1 VALRKAL
8 SRVGVPYS
16 LALLARYREINADF
30 WARYRRGEISPENL
44 ARDRFC
50 ALLTAAGRD
59 AKHGGALGTAYLE
72 ELSRT
77 GHVRPWSRV
86 VLGWIRTRFR
96 TGLVTNGIDWV
107 QRARVASSGL
117 GRHLDVVVTSD
128 GCGYRKPDPR
138 IVHEAL
144 STLGVSPDEAV
155 LVGDDA
161 TADGGAA
168 RAAGVRFCWL
178 SHGVSGPAEREP
190 APFAEIVSLRSLPA
204 VLRRL

>member
-1 VALRKAL
+1 MRL
-8 SRVGVPYS
+8 GVPYS
-16 LALLARYREINADF
+16 LALLARYREINLDF

-59 AKHGGALGTAYLE
+59 ASHGGLLGTAYLE
-72 ELSRT
+72 ELART
-77 GHVRPWSRV
+77 GHVRPWSRS
-86 VLGWIRTRFR
+86 VLGWIRARFR

-107 QRARVASSGL
+107 QRSRVASSGL
-117 GRHLDVVVTSD
+117 GPHLEVVVTSD

-144 STLGVSPDEAV
+144 AGLGVAPEDAV
-155 LVGDDA
+155 FVGDDVA
-161 TADGGAA
+161 ADGGAA
-168 RAAGVRFCWL
+168 HAAGVRFCWL
-178 SHGVSGPAEREP
+178 RHGVPEQFDAEP
-190 APFAEIVSLRSLPA
+190 TPFAEIRTLRELPA